1 MRMRERSLAACCN
14 FGGELCLEQVV
25 ATLLVIE
32 FSGFVLML
40 RSKFTCILGSNYVF
54 FLIYFS
60 LKLINQFFR
69 IKGLCRC

>member
-1 MRMRERSLAACCN
+1 MFFFNLFFFKINKSI
-14 FGGELCLEQVV
+14 CLEQVV

-54 FLIYFS
+54 LIYFS

>member
-32 FSGFVLML
+32 FSKFVLML
-40 RSKFTCILGSNYVF
+40 RSKFTCILGSNYF
-54 FLIYFS
+54 FHLFF
-60 LKLINQFFR
+60 KKINKSIF
-69 IKGLCRC
+69 

>member
-25 ATLLVIE
+25 VMLLVIE

-60 LKLINQFFR
+60 LKLINQYASS
-69 IKGLCRC
+69 K